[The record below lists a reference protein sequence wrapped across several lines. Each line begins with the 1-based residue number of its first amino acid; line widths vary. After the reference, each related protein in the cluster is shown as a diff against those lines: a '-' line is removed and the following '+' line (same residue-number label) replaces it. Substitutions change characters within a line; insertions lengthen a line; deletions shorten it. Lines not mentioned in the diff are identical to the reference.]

1 MFILMTFK
9 DSHVSV
15 MFEKIMYKVKD
26 NTFRVRDF
34 TKSDEV
40 DESKFVE
47 GVNQKGNKQLQSH
60 VYVLFEDEYQALLHD
75 IEDALA
81 TIDLKEDIIKD
92 KDKTIKKLESQI
104 EDNKHANLDEI
115 KQLKED
121 KFNMSEDH
129 QKEVSKLHQEKTN
142 LEKTYLE
149 ELDQLKK
156 THANQ
161 MLDVYRK
168 HNKETNKLKE
178 QYDTK
183 IDEINDKL
191 LSEVQANKQA
201 NDKLK
206 DEISSL
212 HQAKS
217 TLEKDYLEDLKTL
230 ESEHANE
237 ILDITKA
244 HHDEVMHLKE
254 ETSQIKED
262 HQKEMREIDKDHS
275 DEIEHI
281 RTTFLKLVTNE
292 NTQDINEIN
301 AIAGDVPSILKPFLR
316 KHLTKLEDMKER
328 KQSHEPERII
338 NTYELSGEKEK
349 E

>member
-1 MFILMTFK
+1 
-9 DSHVSV
+9 
-15 MFEKIMYKVKD
+15 MYKVKTKSD
-26 NTFRVRDF
+26 KELYRIRDF
-34 TKSDEV
+34 TSGDKVDKSRFDEVFNTKGEKQLQTQVCVLYPDEYHDLKTTFDTHESEVQHLKAIIEERESQIKELKKQTNEKKQDNSDEV
-40 DESKFVE
+40 
-47 GVNQKGNKQLQSH
+47 QQLR
-60 VYVLFEDEYQALLHD
+60 
-75 IEDALA
+75 
-81 TIDLKEDIIKD
+81 
-92 KDKTIKKLESQI
+92 
-104 EDNKHANLDEI
+104 
-115 KQLKED
+115 
-121 KFNMSEDH
+121 
-129 QKEVSKLHQEKTN
+129 QEKSN
-142 LEKTYLE
+142 IKE
-149 ELDQLKK
+149 ELDTLKK

-161 MLDVYRK
+161 VLDIYRK
-168 HNKETNKLKE
+168 HNKETNELKDQYETKL
-178 QYDTK
+178 
-183 IDEINDKL
+183 DEVNDKL

-201 NDKLK
+201 SDNLK
-206 DEISSL
+206 DEIASL
-212 HQAKS
+212 HQEKS
-217 TLEKDYLEDLKTL
+217 NLEKTYLEDLKTL

-244 HHDEVMHLKE
+244 HHDEVMRLKE

-275 DEIEHI
+275 DEVEHI

-338 NTYELSGEKEK
+338 NTYELSGKKEK